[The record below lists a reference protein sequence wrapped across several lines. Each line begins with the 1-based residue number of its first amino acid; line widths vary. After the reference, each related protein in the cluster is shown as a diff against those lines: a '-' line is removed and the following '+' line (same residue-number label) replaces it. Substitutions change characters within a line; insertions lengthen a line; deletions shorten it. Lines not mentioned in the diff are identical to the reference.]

1 MGDDNIDARSE
12 EDSNDD
18 GVGERSGVERTM
30 FELGE
35 SDLIGDSVDARSNS
49 NSEVVGDSI
58 GCENIISDVDESNT
72 IGDRDNARLLPNITE
87 PDDLEL
93 ATGAKM
99 IDGVL
104 VTAIEELEGV
114 DEELEDKGT
123 TIEKR
128 PVLLNI
134 EVIDELAILGKEVG
148 IIGGRFCCED
158 RAVLLG
164 VLKSNI
170 EPCEERSLLEIGAAA
185 REFDDMLVKE
195 VTVDDRESA
204 TSQSPYSPWHLS
216 GLQKSTV
223 ISKYL

>member
-134 EVIDELAILGKEVG
+134 EVIDELAILGKEVR
-148 IIGGRFCCED
+148 IIGGGFCCDD
-158 RAVLLG
+158 RAVLLRI
-164 VLKSNI
+164 LKSNI
-170 EPCEERSLLEIGAAA
+170 EPCEERSRLETGASA
-185 REFDDMLVKE
+185 REFDDMLVKK
-195 VTVDDRESA
+195 VTEDNGDSA
-204 TSQSPYSPWHLS
+204 TSQSPYSFWHLS
-216 GLQKSTV
+216 SPQKSTV
-223 ISKYL
+223 ISNYL